1 MDIFEKERAHYPV
14 LRDCVYVNHATTG
27 LIPTY
32 SRDAM
37 VEFLENRTAH
47 GMSMGEFI
55 ATWGYCDAM
64 RPDLGAMFGC
74 SGDEIV
80 FGASHSWLF
89 NIFMNGID
97 LKPGDNIIT
106 TELSHSSVN
115 YLCMHTE
122 SRGAEPRFVK
132 PAEGATRPE
141 DIFALVDGKTR
152 AICLCLVENKYGF
165 RHDIKAVSDF
175 CREKGIL
182 LAVDATQA
190 AGVLNINVKEMG
202 IDFMTTSCYK
212 WMQGLYGVGFAYVS
226 RDLMPQ
232 LKHVDMGWTGSKDRH
247 HLNPMKLNLSEGA
260 NRFECGGI
268 SFVGMI
274 GVSKT
279 IRRYLELG
287 ADAIEN
293 RVMGMVNAFYEQ
305 AAGLRSIRIYGN
317 FREENRS
324 SIITLA
330 FPESL
335 GITNETLA
343 KNGIAAHCSSPGL
356 MRLGFH
362 YQNTND
368 DVARVLAYLASAES

>member
-1 MDIFEKERAHYPV
+1 MDIFEKERAFYPAYKD
-14 LRDCVYVNHATTG
+14 RAYVNHATTG

-37 VEFLENRTAH
+37 VEFLNRRTDP
-47 GMSMGEFI
+47 GMDMDEFI

-64 RPDLGAMFGC
+64 RPDLGALFGC
-74 SGDEIV
+74 GADEIV
-80 FGASHSWLF
+80 FGASHAWLF

-115 YLCMHTE
+115 YTCMHVR

-132 PAEGATRPE
+132 PTEAATRPE
-141 DIFALVDGKTR
+141 DIFALADAKTR

-175 CREKGIL
+175 CRAKGIL

-190 AGVLNINVKEMG
+190 AGVLDIKVKEMG

-212 WMQGLYGVGFAYVS
+212 WMQGLYGVGFAYIS
-226 RDLMPQ
+226 RDLLPR

-247 HLNPMKLNLSEGA
+247 HLNSMVLNLSDGA

-268 SFVGMI
+268 NFAGMI

-287 ADAIEN
+287 ADAVET
-293 RVMGMVNAFYEQ
+293 RVMGLVNTFYEK
-305 AAGLRSIRIYGN
+305 ASALRTIRIYGN
-317 FREENRS
+317 FKEENRS
-324 SIITLA
+324 SIVTLA
-330 FPESL
+330 IPESL
-335 GITNETLA
+335 GMNNATLA
-343 KNGIAAHCSSPGL
+343 QNGIVAHCSSPGL
-356 MRLGFH
+356 IRLGFH
-362 YQNTND
+362 YHNNNE
-368 DVARVLAYLASAES
+368 DVERVLAYLTAIDS